1 MKANPV
7 PDAASFRDP
16 DGYVFRV
23 GERVFR
29 ALRRSGLDLYQTFRE
44 SEAAQWGER
53 QGLITRSWELKPEER
68 VGIGELPSDVVSV
81 LEQERI
87 PFLNYPYEWSFDMLK
102 DAALLQIDLLLGMAQ
117 YQFTLK
123 DATAFNIQFVG
134 AKPIFIDVLSFMPYK
149 PGTPWIG
156 YAQFCQ
162 GLLYPLALKALA
174 GVDFQPILRSYPDG
188 IPIALVK
195 KILGI
200 RAWLHPGMFKHV
212 VLQSALQRSFA
223 KKTPDLAKEFEDLQF
238 SLNHVVGLLRA
249 IKGQVARLSPRQ
261 KLSHW
266 ASYQE
271 ERSYLPQA
279 LEHKRAFVRKHLETI
294 AASTVWDLGCNT
306 GEFSLLAADC
316 ARQVIALDAD
326 PDSVNKLYLHCRHYG
341 ISRILPLVS
350 DLTNPS
356 PALGWNQRER
366 VSLLE
371 RGKPECIL
379 ALALIHHLCLI
390 KNVPFSRIFELFAR
404 LEARHVIIEFI
415 PKSDPMVKELL
426 VNREDVYPWYT
437 QSVFEKEAAAF
448 FSIGDRLE
456 LEKDGRLL
464 YWLIRRSDAQLPAQ

>member
-1 MKANPV
+1 
-7 PDAASFRDP
+7 
-16 DGYVFRV
+16 
-23 GERVFR
+23 
-29 ALRRSGLDLYQTFRE
+29 
-44 SEAAQWGER
+44 
-53 QGLITRSWELKPEER
+53 
-68 VGIGELPSDVVSV
+68 VVSI

-134 AKPIFIDVLSFMPYK
+134 AKPIFIDVLSFMPYRQ
-149 PGTPWIG
+149 GTPWIG

-162 GLLYPLALKALA
+162 GFLYPLALKALA

-188 IPIALVK
+188 IPIALAK

-223 KKTPDLAKEFEDLQF
+223 KKTPELAQEFRDLQF
-238 SLNHVVGLLRA
+238 SLNHVLGLLRA
-249 IKGQVARLSPRQ
+249 IKGQVAKLSPRQ
-261 KLSHW
+261 KVSHW
-266 ASYQE
+266 ASYPE
-271 ERSYLPQA
+271 ERSYRPQA
-279 LEHKRAFVRKHLETI
+279 LEHKRAFVIKHLETI
-294 AASTVWDLGCNT
+294 AASTVWDFGCNT

-326 PDSVNKLYLHCRHYG
+326 PDSVNKLYLHCRHHG

-356 PALGWNQRER
+356 PALGWNHRER
-366 VSLLE
+366 VSLLD
-371 RGKPECIL
+371 RGKAECIL
-379 ALALIHHLCLI
+379 ALALIHHLCLTN
-390 KNVPFSRIFELFAR
+390 NVPFARIFELFAR

-426 VNREDVYPWYT
+426 MNREDVYPWYT
-437 QSVFEKEAAAF
+437 QSVFEKDAAAF

-464 YWLIRRSDAQLPAQ
+464 YWLIRRDDA